1 MINSHGQN
9 NTSRKNITENETQ
22 KLVQDCREYK
32 QLSVEQK
39 TALQI
44 KANNIMKK
52 SVKCVMRRKS
62 QVDKKKNSG

>member
-39 TALQI
+39 TELQI